1 MGDNGKVLESS
12 QRLVTPLPT
21 KVKSDWDKECVK
33 WMAQSCRP
41 LSMGENDKAFRQ
53 FINTITYGRYKPP
66 FEATA
71 HSLLCDIVADLRNAL
86 ERMIDTYQAEGLMVS
101 ICADIWGEDG
111 KSLYGVLVYFIT
123 SDFVMQEKL
132 ILAKPFSDVAHVWQ
146 EIEKATKQCLA
157 GYGIGQYDP
166 ASKLD
171 SVGDEVHGSTT
182 DEGSNIKKAFKDFE
196 GAPCT
201 CHQLQ
206 NALKHSMKGDFMQ
219 TLERKVRGIVAHF
232 RRSNKGFQKLLELDG
247 SVTRPNGGSKTRW
260 GGIINVFQWI
270 GINEAVLKRYVEP
283 ENCAVNEDGTTFST
297 HILTDVEFLCCH
309 QLVSASL
316 ALLTILYLPPGL

>member
-12 QRLVTPLPT
+12 QRLDTPLPT

-101 ICADIWGEDG
+101 IRADIWGEDG

-166 ASKLD
+166 AFRQANWTLW
-171 SVGDEVHGSTT
+171 ETR
-182 DEGSNIKKAFKDFE
+182 
-196 GAPCT
+196 
-201 CHQLQ
+201 
-206 NALKHSMKGDFMQ
+206 FMG
-219 TLERKVRGIVAHF
+219 L
-232 RRSNKGFQKLLELDG
+232 
-247 SVTRPNGGSKTRW
+247 
-260 GGIINVFQWI
+260 
-270 GINEAVLKRYVEP
+270 
-283 ENCAVNEDGTTFST
+283 
-297 HILTDVEFLCCH
+297 
-309 QLVSASL
+309 
-316 ALLTILYLPPGL
+316 LLTRGLTSRRHLRTSRGHLVHVTSFRML

>member
-101 ICADIWGEDG
+101 ICADI
-111 KSLYGVLVYFIT
+111 
-123 SDFVMQEKL
+123 
-132 ILAKPFSDVAHVWQ
+132 
-146 EIEKATKQCLA
+146 
-157 GYGIGQYDP
+157 
-166 ASKLD
+166 
-171 SVGDEVHGSTT
+171 
-182 DEGSNIKKAFKDFE
+182 
-196 GAPCT
+196 
-201 CHQLQ
+201 
-206 NALKHSMKGDFMQ
+206 
-219 TLERKVRGIVAHF
+219 
-232 RRSNKGFQKLLELDG
+232 
-247 SVTRPNGGSKTRW
+247 
-260 GGIINVFQWI
+260 
-270 GINEAVLKRYVEP
+270 
-283 ENCAVNEDGTTFST
+283 
-297 HILTDVEFLCCH
+297 
-309 QLVSASL
+309 
-316 ALLTILYLPPGL
+316 

>member
-1 MGDNGKVLESS
+1 
-12 QRLVTPLPT
+12 
-21 KVKSDWDKECVK
+21 
-33 WMAQSCRP
+33 
-41 LSMGENDKAFRQ
+41 
-53 FINTITYGRYKPP
+53 
-66 FEATA
+66 
-71 HSLLCDIVADLRNAL
+71 
-86 ERMIDTYQAEGLMVS
+86 
-101 ICADIWGEDG
+101 
-111 KSLYGVLVYFIT
+111 
-123 SDFVMQEKL
+123 
-132 ILAKPFSDVAHVWQ
+132 
-146 EIEKATKQCLA
+146 
-157 GYGIGQYDP
+157 
-166 ASKLD
+166 
-171 SVGDEVHGSTT
+171 
-182 DEGSNIKKAFKDFE
+182 
-196 GAPCT
+196 
-201 CHQLQ
+201 
-206 NALKHSMKGDFMQ
+206 MQ

>member
-1 MGDNGKVLESS
+1 
-12 QRLVTPLPT
+12 
-21 KVKSDWDKECVK
+21 
-33 WMAQSCRP
+33 
-41 LSMGENDKAFRQ
+41 
-53 FINTITYGRYKPP
+53 
-66 FEATA
+66 
-71 HSLLCDIVADLRNAL
+71 
-86 ERMIDTYQAEGLMVS
+86 
-101 ICADIWGEDG
+101 
-111 KSLYGVLVYFIT
+111 
-123 SDFVMQEKL
+123 
-132 ILAKPFSDVAHVWQ
+132 
-146 EIEKATKQCLA
+146 
-157 GYGIGQYDP
+157 
-166 ASKLD
+166 
-171 SVGDEVHGSTT
+171 VGDEVHGSTT

-283 ENCAVNEDGTTFST
+283 ENCVVNEDGTTFST